1 MNVIGMIWE
10 VLNFMLFWLFKWFT
24 KYEVWKESQHIADDI
39 VAVRSYCGN
48 VLQTCC
54 FNKYQVASD
63 FEDE

>member
-1 MNVIGMIWE
+1 
-10 VLNFMLFWLFKWFT
+10 MLFWLFKWFT